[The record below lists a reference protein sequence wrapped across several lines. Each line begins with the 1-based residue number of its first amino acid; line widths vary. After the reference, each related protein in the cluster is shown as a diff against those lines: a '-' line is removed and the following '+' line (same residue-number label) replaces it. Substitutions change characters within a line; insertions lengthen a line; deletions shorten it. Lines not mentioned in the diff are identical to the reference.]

1 MKVKDAL
8 TKIQNRIKT
17 YRSTPDYV
25 ADRWRYGLKRAL
37 HPNIKLPIWV
47 TTKNGAKVFLGDDPI
62 DEYILEDVTVGME
75 ERYFPA
81 HLQLKE
87 GDIVLDVGGHHG
99 LYAVELLA
107 RYPGIQILSIE
118 PDPIG
123 IASIKRHISKNKA
136 DSNIHVVPF
145 AVGRT
150 ETTGFL
156 VDNHDGS
163 WGKTLE
169 TVQQEDSIRV
179 PVKTLKSMLEDQKIE
194 NLRAVKLIKSNC
206 EGGEFDMVPQIVDLG
221 LKPELIVLMIHPPR
235 GDVEGLVTSLQ
246 AYGYDSDLVFASET
260 NPCWHFR
267 LKR

>member
-1 MKVKDAL
+1 MGVIE
-8 TKIQNRIKT
+8 KIRNRIKT
-17 YRSTPDYV
+17 YRTTPDYV
-25 ADRWRYGLKRAL
+25 VDRWRYGLKRAL
-37 HPNIKLPIWV
+37 NPNLKLSIWV

-75 ERYFPA
+75 DRYFPSY
-81 HLQLKE
+81 LKLGQ

-107 RYPGIQILSIE
+107 RFPGIQILSIE

-123 IASIKRHISKNKA
+123 IESIERHITKNKA
-136 DSNIHVVPF
+136 NSNIHVIPF
-145 AVGRT
+145 AVGPG

-169 TVQQEDSIRV
+169 TEHRDDSIRV
-179 PVKTLKSMLEDQKIE
+179 PVKTLKSLLDDQNISNLED
-194 NLRAVKLIKSNC
+194 VKLIKSNC
-206 EGGEFDMVPQIVDLG
+206 EGGEFDMVPQMIDLG
-221 LKPELIVLMIHPPR
+221 LKPELIVLMVHPPR
-235 GDVEGLVTSLQ
+235 GDVDALITSLEN
-246 AYGYDSDLVFASET
+246 YGYTSELVFESET

-267 LKR
+267 LNH